1 MATRSGF
8 CRLDAG
14 WKRTDEGYLDAKV
27 YPTRIGV
34 FPYWDSKQNRIVM
47 ELRHPDH
54 VFNADSLKSLV
65 GKDFTNDHPS
75 EMVNAKNFKALSVGT
90 VYGEHVKADD
100 GVHTQSRVMVKDEA
114 MIGTIES
121 GKNQVSCGYDCTL
134 VNTPGTY
141 QGQHYDR
148 IQTNIKY
155 NHLAGVDRGRMGPDA
170 RLRADAS
177 DTVSRFDAYELMPD
191 EDDSD
196 KTKDKK
202 ATKGKKKMDI
212 ENAQMVRVDNRDVP
226 TTEAG
231 VIVVDAKLKADAAEI
246 TKQASRADVAEKAL
260 AELQAKFDVQA
271 QELETAKKIDVDA
284 LISGRMDLME
294 RASKIVKH
302 DGYAK
307 MTDKAI
313 KQHVVK
319 AKFPNA
325 DLVKND
331 SDLYLDTMFNAAQDL
346 GNESKTDAT
355 AFYDK
360 APQGT
365 QQKQI
370 NWDSDPFEVKGAA

>member
-1 MATRSGF
+1 MATRSGL

-27 YPTRIGV
+27 YPTRVGV
-34 FPYWDSKQNRIVM
+34 FPYWDSKQNKIVM

-54 VFNADSLKSLV
+54 VFNADSLRSLV

-90 VYGEHVKADD
+90 VYGDHVKADD

-114 MIGTIES
+114 MIDAIES

-134 VNTPGTY
+134 VNTPGTFD
-141 QGQHYDR
+141 GQNFDR

-155 NHLAGVDRGRMGPDA
+155 NHLAGVDRGRMGPEA
-170 RLRADAS
+170 RLRADS
-177 DTVSRFDAYELMPD
+177 VSRYDAYEMMPD
-191 EDDSD
+191 DDD
-196 KTKDKK
+196 ETKDKK

-212 ENAQMVRVDNRDVP
+212 ENAQMIRVDSRDIP
-226 TTEAG
+226 TNEAG
-231 VIVVDAKLKADAAEI
+231 VIVIDAKLKADAAEI
-246 TKQASRADVAEKAL
+246 TKQASRADAAEKAL

-346 GNESKTDAT
+346 GATAKTDT
-355 AFYDK
+355 TSFYDK
-360 APQGT
+360 GT
-365 QQKQI
+365 GGTTNQDKQI